1 MYRVN
6 ILLIDADEIHIQ
18 RIHVIMSNNNCKIM
32 NSTTVT
38 RDMIHVMPRDEGLRP
53 ICTKRQHQCYNVTSD
68 NALIKLLRF

>member
-1 MYRVN
+1 
-6 ILLIDADEIHIQ
+6 
-18 RIHVIMSNNNCKIM
+18 M